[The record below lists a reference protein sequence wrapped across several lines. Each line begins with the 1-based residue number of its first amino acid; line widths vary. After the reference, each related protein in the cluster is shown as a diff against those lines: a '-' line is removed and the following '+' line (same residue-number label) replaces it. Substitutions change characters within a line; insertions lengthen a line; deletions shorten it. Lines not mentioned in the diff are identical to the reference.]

1 MMKESPMTEGNSRIA
16 SLRALLEAGAH
27 FGHQTR
33 RWNPKMKPFIFGARN
48 GIHVLDLQQTVDG
61 LNGAYNYITD
71 MVAAGGKVLFVGTKK
86 QAQETIQ
93 QEATRAGQHYIT
105 QRWLGGTMTNFSTIR
120 RRLRYLADLEAQRDR
135 GDFSRLTKAEAG
147 KRLEEIE
154 KLYKVFSGIKTMDRL
169 PGAIFIV
176 DPHKESLALAEAIK
190 VGIPVVAMVDTNC
203 DPDNIDYIIPSN
215 DDAIRSIRLVTS
227 RIADAAIEGMTRRES
242 ARGDHGQTQA
252 ALMNAAAGVATDK
265 E

>member
-1 MMKESPMTEGNSRIA
+1 
-16 SLRALLEAGAH
+16 
-27 FGHQTR
+27 
-33 RWNPKMKPFIFGARN
+33 MKPFIFGARN

-93 QEATRAGQHYIT
+93 EEATRAGQHYIT

-154 KLYKVFSGIKTMDRL
+154 KLYKVFSGIKTMDRI

-176 DPHKESLALAEAIK
+176 DPHKETLALAEAIK

-252 ALMNAAAGVATDK
+252 AMMNASAEVADK

>member
-1 MMKESPMTEGNSRIA
+1 MTEGNSRIA

-93 QEATRAGQHYIT
+93 EEATRAGQHYIT

-135 GDFSRLTKAEAG
+135 GDFTRLTKAEAG
-147 KRLEEIE
+147 KRIEEIE
-154 KLYKVFSGIKTMDRL
+154 KLYKVFSGIKTMDRI

-176 DPHKESLALAEAIK
+176 DPHKETLALAEAIK

-252 ALMNAAAGVATDK
+252 AMMNASAEVADK

>member
-1 MMKESPMTEGNSRIA
+1 MTEGNSRIA

-93 QEATRAGQHYIT
+93 EEATRAGQHYIT

-154 KLYKVFSGIKTMDRL
+154 KLYKVFSGIKTMERI

-176 DPHKESLALAEAIK
+176 DPHKETLALAEAIK

-252 ALMNAAAGVATDK
+252 AMMNASAEAADK